1 MPKLLEEVRG
11 LIRTRHY
18 SYRTEE
24 AYLYWIRQ
32 YILFHGKR
40 HPAEMGPAEV
50 SQFLT
55 HLAVKREVAASTQ
68 NQALAALLFLY
79 RNVLQQ
85 DLPWLENVTRAKQ
98 PAHIPLVLTRAE
110 VQATP
115 FTIGPTE
122 LAAGESALWSR
133 ASPQGMPEFEGKRSG
148 LRLSANR
155 SARRKGE
162 QGPPD
167 DAADQCSRG
176 VKDATC
182 HRQNTPSTRP
192 RGWFW
197 ESADAL
203 CAGAKI
209 PVRRS

>member
-1 MPKLLEEVRG
+1 MPKLPEEVRD

-79 RNVLQQ
+79 RNVLKQ
-85 DLPWLENVTRAKQ
+85 DLPCLENVTRAKR

-110 VQATP
+110 VRRLLSQ
-115 FTIGPTE
+115 
-122 LAAGESALWSR
+122 LAQQNWLGRIGESAT
-133 ASPQGMPEFEGKRSG
+133 A
-148 LRLSANR
+148 
-155 SARRKGE
+155 
-162 QGPPD
+162 
-167 DAADQCSRG
+167 
-176 VKDATC
+176 
-182 HRQNTPSTRP
+182 
-192 RGWFW
+192 
-197 ESADAL
+197 
-203 CAGAKI
+203 
-209 PVRRS
+209 

>member
-1 MPKLLEEVRG
+1 MPKLLEEVRD

-68 NQALAALLFLY
+68 NQ
-79 RNVLQQ
+79 VLPGCCFFIEMYSNRTYHGWKT
-85 DLPWLENVTRAKQ
+85 LPRAKRS
-98 PAHIPLVLTRAE
+98 AHIPLVLTRAE
-110 VQATP
+110 VRRLLSHLAQQN
-115 FTIGPTE
+115 
-122 LAAGESALWSR
+122 LAARESALWSR

-182 HRQNTPSTRP
+182 HYQNTPSTRP
-192 RGWFW
+192 RRWFW

>member
-1 MPKLLEEVRG
+1 MPKLLEEVRD

-85 DLPWLENVTRAKQ
+85 DLPWLENVTRANRR
-98 PAHIPLVLTRAE
+98 AHIPLVLTRAE
-110 VQATP
+110 VRRLLSQ
-115 FTIGPTE
+115 
-122 LAAGESALWSR
+122 LAQQNWLP
-133 ASPQGMPEFEGKRSG
+133 ASLLYGAG
-148 LRLSANR
+148 LRLRECLSLRVKDLDFGYQQIGVRDA
-155 SARRKGE
+155 KGE
-162 QGPPD
+162 QGPAD
-167 DAADQCSRG
+167 YAAYQCSG
-176 VKDATC
+176 GIKNATC
-182 HRQNTPSTRP
+182 HRQNTPQSLTY
-192 RGWFW
+192 
-197 ESADAL
+197 AL
-203 CAGAKI
+203 QACAAVS
-209 PVRRS
+209 P

>member
-1 MPKLLEEVRG
+1 MPKLLEEVRD

-55 HLAVKREVAASTQ
+55 HLAVNREVAASTQ

-79 RNVLQQ
+79 RNVLNQ
-85 DLPWLENVTRAKQ
+85 D
-98 PAHIPLVLTRAE
+98 
-110 VQATP
+110 
-115 FTIGPTE
+115 PTE

-133 ASPQGMPEFEGKRSG
+133 AAPQGMPEFEGKRSG

-162 QGPPD
+162 QRPPD